1 MAGKPT
7 CEDKALNTVSVAE
20 HFQDIFLKAQDLVTR
35 YFQDKIEDPRNGII
49 EISGE
54 RYILVRAASMSV
66 EFFDLVTS
74 LCQDRGKEEAK
85 KVAGGLLFDIA
96 HALGKADAREFHSL
110 SAGPGHFA
118 SSGWASIDVL
128 PESNPTPDESY
139 FLLYDHPFSFEAEEW
154 LKSGKR
160 PDFPICILNAGY
172 SSGWC
177 EESFGIPLVAVEIE
191 CRARG
196 DEHCRF
202 IMAPPSKIEQYIT
215 RYSAQSQAIRIRPK
229 PFTIPEFFQ
238 RKRLENALRKAHDEL
253 ERLQALLQQAQKMEA
268 IGNLASGVAHDFN
281 NLLMGIQGY
290 ASLMLMDIDPTHQY
304 YERLKSIEQQA
315 VSGSKL
321 TAQFLGYARRGRYEV
336 KPVNLNK
343 LVEETGDTFGRTKK
357 EITIHRELAE
367 DLFAIEADQ
376 GKIEQVLLN
385 LYINAADAM
394 PGGGR
399 LILKTINISH
409 EDMKGM
415 QCDPKT
421 ENYVLLSVTDT
432 GIGMEKKT
440 MKRIFDLFFTTKEMG
455 RGTGLGLASAYGII
469 KSHGGYIDVESEKGH
484 GSTFKIYLPASG
496 KVIEKA
502 VSRAEKIVKGSGT
515 ILLVD
520 DEEMILK
527 VGQDILEAL
536 GYEALRAKSGKEA
549 IEKYKKKKDRIS
561 LIILDM
567 IMPEMGGGE
576 TYDILKGIN
585 KDIKVILSSGY
596 SIEGQATEILNRG
609 CNGFIQKP
617 FSIKD
622 LSQSIRRALDE
633 K

>member
-7 CEDKALNTVSVAE
+7 YEDKALNTVSVPE
-20 HFQDIFLKAQDLVTR
+20 HFQNIFLKAQDLVTR
-35 YFQDKIEDPRNGII
+35 HFQDKIENPQNGII

-85 KVAGGLLFDIA
+85 KLASGLLFDIA

-118 SSGWASIDVL
+118 YSGWASIDVL
-128 PESNPTPDESY
+128 PESNPTPDENY
-139 FLLYDHPFSFEAEEW
+139 FLVYDHPFSFEAEEW

-160 PDFPICILNAGY
+160 PDFPVCILNAGY

-191 CRARG
+191 CRAKG

-202 IMAPPSKIEQYIT
+202 IMAPPSRVEQYIT
-215 RYSAQSQAIRIRPK
+215 RYSAQSQAVRIRPE

-268 IGNLASGVAHDFN
+268 VGNLASGVAHDFN
-281 NLLMGIQGY
+281 NLLMGIQGNS
-290 ASLMLMDIDPTHQY
+290 SLMLMDIDPTHQF

-315 VSGSKL
+315 ISGSKL

-336 KPVNLNK
+336 KPINLNK
-343 LVEETGDTFGRTKK
+343 LVEETSDTFGRTKK
-357 EITIHRELAE
+357 EITIHREFTE

-385 LYINAADAM
+385 LYVNAADAM
-394 PGGGR
+394 PGGGH
-399 LILKTINISH
+399 LILKTMNITH
-409 EDMKGM
+409 EDMRGM
-415 QCDPKT
+415 QYDPKPG
-421 ENYVLLSVTDT
+421 NYILLAVSDT

-440 MKRIFDLFFTTKEMG
+440 IKRIFDLFFTTKEMG
-455 RGTGLGLASAYGII
+455 KGTGLGLASAYGII

-496 KVIEKA
+496 KIIEKA
-502 VSRAEKIVKGSGT
+502 VSRADKIVKGYGT

-520 DEEMILK
+520 DEEMILN

-536 GYEALRAKSGKEA
+536 GYEALTAKSGKEA
-549 IEKYKKKKDRIS
+549 IEQYKKKKDKIS

-622 LSQSIRRALDE
+622 LSQSIRRALDSR
-633 K
+633 